1 VLTIRARDQVML
13 KVTVAEIDRDI
24 AKQLGIT
31 TSSLTA
37 SWGTFTQF
45 NPFATQGV
53 LGAAAALAPGYPPNL
68 PPTSLTAHNP
78 ANTLTATLQAFE
90 RYGVTRILAEPAVAA
105 VSGESAKLTVG
116 GEIPIPSVPQCTVAS
131 STTAGSCTGG
141 TTFQPYG
148 VTLRFSPL
156 VLSEGRILLHL
167 ATEVSELDPTN
178 GTTIFGSF
186 VPGLLTRKNETTV
199 EIPSGGSIASAG
211 LLQTQSKQAINGL
224 PGLLDLPVLG
234 ALFRSNDYQKQETEL
249 MIIVTPYI
257 VKPTQAN
264 EIARPTDGFADASDP
279 QTWLLGRVNQLYA
292 SPGNPE
298 AIKDYKGPVDFIQ
311 D

>member
-1 VLTIRARDQVML
+1 MLTIRARDQVML

-37 SWGTFTQF
+37 SWGNFTQF

-68 PPTSLTAHNP
+68 TPTSLTAHNP

-131 STTAGSCTGG
+131 GTTAGSCTGG

-148 VTLRFSPL
+148 VTLRFSPV

-167 ATEVSELDPTN
+167 ATEVS
-178 GTTIFGSF
+178 
-186 VPGLLTRKNETTV
+186 
-199 EIPSGGSIASAG
+199 
-211 LLQTQSKQAINGL
+211 
-224 PGLLDLPVLG
+224 
-234 ALFRSNDYQKQETEL
+234 
-249 MIIVTPYI
+249 
-257 VKPTQAN
+257 
-264 EIARPTDGFADASDP
+264 
-279 QTWLLGRVNQLYA
+279 
-292 SPGNPE
+292 
-298 AIKDYKGPVDFIQ
+298 
-311 D
+311 